1 PRFRRTFRRGCSPSG
16 RSTRRP
22 NRCWSLT
29 RDGSPSTTRVRSWP
43 SWRAVDCGYGCGTA
57 TRPGR
62 YRWFCASG
70 VRRRWSDPGTWRKL
84 CDSGRPRRWPE
95 LVISPQPWL
104 VRLVAV
110 VYVVSVALAVIAAAV
125 CGFVGFRVLRLL
137 RTCRVTASM
146 VAARTNDRVG
156 LLRAR
161 SAAVRVAITERR
173 RHRGDNA
180 TPQYDRP

>member
-1 PRFRRTFRRGCSPSG
+1 M
-16 RSTRRP
+16 
-22 NRCWSLT
+22 
-29 RDGSPSTTRVRSWP
+29 
-43 SWRAVDCGYGCGTA
+43 
-57 TRPGR
+57 
-62 YRWFCASG
+62 
-70 VRRRWSDPGTWRKL
+70 RRRWSDPGTWRKL
-84 CDSGRPRRWPE
+84 CDSGRPRHWPE

-110 VYVVSVALAVIAAAV
+110 VYVVSVALAVIAATV